1 LTNLKNGISITVD
14 SRQDVDKEVKMKFV
28 NLTPDVI
35 RLETELGVL
44 RIESSGI
51 SRTSIIVEDL
61 DPIYDPLMGYIMRKR
76 IKYGPVEGLPGPE
89 NGTIYIVSRLVKQA
103 VPDRTDC
110 LVPDL
115 IRDEDGNVICCRAL
129 AD

>member
-1 LTNLKNGISITVD
+1 
-14 SRQDVDKEVKMKFV
+14 MKFV

-35 RLETELGVL
+35 RLETEFGVV
-44 RIESSGI
+44 RIESSGYA
-51 SRTSIIVEDL
+51 RTSIIVEDL
-61 DPIYDPLMGYIMRKR
+61 DPIDDPLWGYIMRKR

-89 NGTIYIVSRLVKQA
+89 NDTIYIVSRLTKQQ
-103 VPDRTDC
+103 VSNRSDC